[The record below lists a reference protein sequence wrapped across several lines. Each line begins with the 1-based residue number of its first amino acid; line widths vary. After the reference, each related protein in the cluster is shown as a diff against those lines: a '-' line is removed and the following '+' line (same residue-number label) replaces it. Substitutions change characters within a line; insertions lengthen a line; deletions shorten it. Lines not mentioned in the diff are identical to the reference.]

1 MRYRDIPSC
10 LIEQICTSISDE
22 QKFKFPDSQKDQLA
36 RLRRYYE
43 GLSKTIN
50 EIKGLFYCLSGETL
64 SFGAECPPC
73 EPSQPMSHG
82 MALCGGSWTR
92 RVCEAL
98 SL

>member
-1 MRYRDIPSC
+1 MVMRYRDIPSC

-64 SFGAECPPC
+64 ILKTNLISVIQPAVDLLCKI
-73 EPSQPMSHG
+73 PS
-82 MALCGGSWTR
+82 L
-92 RVCEAL
+92 
-98 SL
+98 